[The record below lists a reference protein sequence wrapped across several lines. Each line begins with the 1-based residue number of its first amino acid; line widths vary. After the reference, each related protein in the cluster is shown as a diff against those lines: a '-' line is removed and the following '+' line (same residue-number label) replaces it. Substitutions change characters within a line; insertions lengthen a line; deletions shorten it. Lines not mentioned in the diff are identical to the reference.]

1 MSGGE
6 LRNYVQIESIVN
18 AVSSNGDYS
27 SGKTWGIVDK
37 VWAKIAYSKGVESSG
52 NRDTTLGRAMIK
64 IRHRDDISN
73 KMRVTFGSKVFDI
86 EDNFDLTGRGQYLTL
101 QVVVADGSP
110 ATEAVIIAPSGVSTF
125 TDITGAHDHYSLL
138 SGDIDG
144 INTTYT
150 VSAGKYKTGS
160 LRVNWGGVT
169 QYQIIETDP
178 SAGIFDLEFAPTAST
193 RLMANY
199 EI

>member
-18 AVSSNGDYS
+18 AVSASGDYS

-37 VWAKIAYSKGVESSG
+37 VWARIDYSGGAESSG
-52 NRDTTLGRAMIK
+52 ERDSTLGRAKIK
-64 IRHRDDISN
+64 IRWRDDISN
-73 KMRVTFGSKVFDI
+73 KMRITFGSKVFDI
-86 EDNFDLTGRGQYLTL
+86 EDNYDLKGRSKYLTL
-101 QVVVADGSP
+101 HTVIADGSP
-110 ATEAVIIAPSGVSTF
+110 ATEAVIIAPTGVSTF
-125 TDITGAHDHYSLL
+125 TDITGAHDYYSLL
-138 SGDIDG
+138 TGDMDG
-144 INTTYT
+144 ANTTYT